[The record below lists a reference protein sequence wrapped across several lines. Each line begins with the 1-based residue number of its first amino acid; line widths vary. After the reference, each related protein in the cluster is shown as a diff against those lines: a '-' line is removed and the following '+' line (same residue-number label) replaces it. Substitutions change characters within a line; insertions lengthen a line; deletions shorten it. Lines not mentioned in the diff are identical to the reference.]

1 MKLSLGRKIVILVII
16 IALILSGTCICVS
29 GVVIRNM
36 MNDEYVITADAMATT
51 VATMVDGDAAGR
63 ITEKVMAIYN
73 NSEVKLDNTQTDD
86 PRFEEYAAQY
96 YDLMDDEDYLSVQ
109 ECLRRI
115 QDNGEADCVYILM
128 MDPEEQTAIYIVDAA
143 CEDDLVTPG
152 CFDIV
157 EESCVPYLSTP
168 EVGFPAF
175 ISKTPEYGWMI
186 TSCFPIHNSEGDIAC
201 YAAVDLDMN
210 EINNTQNRFLLML
223 TGILLLLTFLI
234 CIFSILYVNLRFVK
248 PINMLTEA
256 AGQYGQNHV
265 TAGCHNEFSTLQIRT
280 GDELEIL
287 LRSMVKMEQDIDNYI
302 DSLTQTKEQL
312 TNARQQAN
320 DMQQQA
326 HRDSMTGIRNR
337 TAYDKEIVQLEG
349 EVRSGLHSF
358 GIAVVDL
365 NYLKTIN
372 DTYGHEYGN
381 SSIISLSRL
390 ICDVFAHSP
399 VFRIGGDEFALILK
413 NHDYMHIDELCE
425 AFNSQIDLR
434 STDVTLQPWERISA
448 AFGYALFN
456 PDTDTCVED
465 VFNRAD
471 KNMYERKKAM
481 KAARKS

>member
-143 CEDDLVTPG
+143 YEDDLVTPG

-175 ISKTPEYGWMI
+175 ISKTPE
-186 TSCFPIHNSEGDIAC
+186 
-201 YAAVDLDMN
+201 
-210 EINNTQNRFLLML
+210 
-223 TGILLLLTFLI
+223 
-234 CIFSILYVNLRFVK
+234 
-248 PINMLTEA
+248 
-256 AGQYGQNHV
+256 
-265 TAGCHNEFSTLQIRT
+265 
-280 GDELEIL
+280 
-287 LRSMVKMEQDIDNYI
+287 
-302 DSLTQTKEQL
+302 
-312 TNARQQAN
+312 
-320 DMQQQA
+320 
-326 HRDSMTGIRNR
+326 
-337 TAYDKEIVQLEG
+337 
-349 EVRSGLHSF
+349 
-358 GIAVVDL
+358 
-365 NYLKTIN
+365 
-372 DTYGHEYGN
+372 
-381 SSIISLSRL
+381 
-390 ICDVFAHSP
+390 
-399 VFRIGGDEFALILK
+399 
-413 NHDYMHIDELCE
+413 
-425 AFNSQIDLR
+425 
-434 STDVTLQPWERISA
+434 
-448 AFGYALFN
+448 
-456 PDTDTCVED
+456 
-465 VFNRAD
+465 
-471 KNMYERKKAM
+471 
-481 KAARKS
+481 

>member
-1 MKLSLGRKIVILVII
+1 
-16 IALILSGTCICVS
+16 
-29 GVVIRNM
+29 
-36 MNDEYVITADAMATT
+36 
-51 VATMVDGDAAGR
+51 
-63 ITEKVMAIYN
+63 
-73 NSEVKLDNTQTDD
+73 
-86 PRFEEYAAQY
+86 
-96 YDLMDDEDYLSVQ
+96 
-109 ECLRRI
+109 
-115 QDNGEADCVYILM
+115 
-128 MDPEEQTAIYIVDAA
+128 
-143 CEDDLVTPG
+143 
-152 CFDIV
+152 
-157 EESCVPYLSTP
+157 
-168 EVGFPAF
+168 
-175 ISKTPEYGWMI
+175 MI
-186 TSCFPIHNSEGDIAC
+186 TSCFPIHNSAGDIAC

-256 AGQYGQNHV
+256 AGQYGQNHA